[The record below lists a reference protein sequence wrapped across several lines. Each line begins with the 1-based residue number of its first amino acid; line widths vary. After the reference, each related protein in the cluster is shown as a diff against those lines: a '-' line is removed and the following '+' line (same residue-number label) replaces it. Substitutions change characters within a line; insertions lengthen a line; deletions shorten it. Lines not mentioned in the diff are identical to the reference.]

1 VEDMLDGIRFHS
13 ILLLLLDSFTPFSY
27 SSSSTAPLHY
37 QAFEFTECDNT
48 LWIVQGVTFHFTL
61 FVRGNCIIRLAN

>member
-1 VEDMLDGIRFHS
+1 MGS
-13 ILLLLLDSFTPFSY
+13 GFTPFSSS
-27 SSSSTAPLHY
+27 SSSSTASLHF